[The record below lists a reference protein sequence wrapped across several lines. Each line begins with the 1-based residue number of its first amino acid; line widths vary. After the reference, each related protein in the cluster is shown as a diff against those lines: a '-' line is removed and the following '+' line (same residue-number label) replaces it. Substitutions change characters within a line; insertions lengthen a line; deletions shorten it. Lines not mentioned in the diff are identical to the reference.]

1 MTGQGR
7 DSRSASSS
15 PAEASAKA
23 GPTVFALRPLNITD
37 LLDMVIRI
45 YRRHFG
51 ELIAIAAVVYVP
63 LGVLQALSMSS
74 MMLNV
79 DIEHPPQAMAFPPV
93 LAFIGLGVWALL
105 MWLSMPLMQAA
116 MAKAV
121 SEHYLGG
128 RTSLREAY
136 DFALGRW
143 LALIVVAV
151 ALALLTIGLM
161 GLGFLPAGLVAVLG
175 ISGGWSTPMTV
186 AATLL
191 AVVGTLLA
199 MVGVAYVGT
208 KLFFGALA
216 VVLESAPWPVAQA
229 PSPVH
234 TKRTSPAF
242 FLLRWWEAVVRA
254 ATHAGQGLR
263 RSWELTEGHFWRV
276 LGTMALLLLMVNVAA
291 GIIVWP
297 VQLVFAVMGLG
308 QTGPSVGVLH
318 GVSALAQLLCQPLQ
332 IIGTVLLY
340 YDLRIRKEGFDLS
353 MMAEAIREPERVP
366 RAPSGEAQAP
376 LYGPPS
382 TGPAPPPPPE
392 PEDGEEGYREP

>member
-1 MTGQGR
+1 MSGQGPG
-7 DSRSASSS
+7 SQ
-15 PAEASAKA
+15 
-23 GPTVFALRPLNITD
+23 VFALRPLNITD

-74 MMLNV
+74 MVLDV
-79 DIEHPPQAMAFPPV
+79 DIEHPPQAMPFPPV

-161 GLGFLPAGLVAVLG
+161 GLGFLPAGVVAGVG
-175 ISGGWSTPMTV
+175 ISGGWNTPMTV
-186 AATLL
+186 AAALL
-191 AVVGTLLA
+191 AVVGMLLA
-199 MVGVAYVGT
+199 MVGIAYVGT

-216 VVLESAPWPVAQA
+216 VVLESAPWRPASAGSA
-229 PSPVH
+229 PASAP
-234 TKRTSPAF
+234 PAF
-242 FLLRWWEAVVRA
+242 FLVRWWEAVVRA

-276 LGTMALLLLMVNVAA
+276 LGTMALLVLMVNVAA

-297 VQLVFAVMGLG
+297 VQLVFALMGLG

-340 YDLRIRKEGFDLS
+340 YDLRIRKEGFDLT
-353 MMAEAIREPERVP
+353 MMAEAIREPGRVP
-366 RAPSGEAQAP
+366 WAPSGDPAQAGP
-376 LYGPPS
+376 LYGPPR
-382 TGPAPPPPPE
+382 GAGFQPATRPVPPPPP
-392 PEDGEEGYREP
+392 PPADASDDQQGPLS